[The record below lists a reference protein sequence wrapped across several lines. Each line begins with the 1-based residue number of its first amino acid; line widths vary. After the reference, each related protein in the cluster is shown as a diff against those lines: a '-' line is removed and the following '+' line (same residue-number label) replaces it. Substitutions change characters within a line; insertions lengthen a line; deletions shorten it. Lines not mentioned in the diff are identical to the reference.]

1 MRVAIFGASGRTGQ
15 ELLLQALA
23 RSHEVTAVVRSPDA
37 FEIRYDRLKVV
48 AGDALE
54 GGSFA
59 RALDGQDAVLSSLG
73 VTGFVH
79 SLQPMTFY
87 ERSARAIIKQ
97 MRACDVRRLVLI
109 SSVGVVHDRT
119 APLWYRTIVQPM
131 LRHKY
136 DDMKRMEA
144 AVAASGLEWTVVRA
158 ARLVDASLTQR
169 YRIGEDGGLP
179 NIGAIS
185 RADLGSFVAEEAE
198 DRAFVGRAVAI
209 SY

>member
-1 MRVAIFGASGRTGQ
+1 
-15 ELLLQALA
+15 
-23 RSHEVTAVVRSPDA
+23 
-37 FEIRYDRLKVV
+37 
-48 AGDALE
+48 
-54 GGSFA
+54 
-59 RALDGQDAVLSSLG
+59 
-73 VTGFVH
+73 
-79 SLQPMTFY
+79 
-87 ERSARAIIKQ
+87 
-97 MRACDVRRLVLI
+97 
-109 SSVGVVHDRT
+109 
-119 APLWYRTIVQPM
+119 M

-158 ARLVDASLTQR
+158 ARLVDDFLTQR